1 VTALAAT
8 DTAEGWRTL
17 KKDGGLLMETAE
29 GTVIARGLCMPHSPR
44 LYGGRLWLLESGAG
58 GFGIVDPSD
67 GSYKCVAAL
76 PGFTR
81 GLDFAGNLAFVG
93 LSQVR
98 DSAMFSGIPVA
109 ERALAERACG
119 VWVVN
124 IDNGQIV
131 ALLRFEGVVQEVFA
145 IQVLQGLRYPELCQ
159 DSELVGDTFDL
170 PGPILPHLRTG

>member
-1 VTALAAT
+1 
-8 DTAEGWRTL
+8 
-17 KKDGGLLMETAE
+17 
-29 GTVIARGLCMPHSPR
+29 MPHSPR
-44 LYGGRLWLLESGAG
+44 LYRGRLWLLESGAG
-58 GFGIVDPSD
+58 GLGVVDPSD
-67 GSYKCVAAL
+67 GSYECVAAL

-124 IDNGQIV
+124 IDDGQIV
-131 ALLRFEGVVQEVFA
+131 ALLRFEGVVQEIFA
-145 IQVLQGLRYPELCQ
+145 VQVLRGLRYPELCQ
-159 DSELVGDTFDL
+159 DNEVVGDSFDL
-170 PGPILPHLRTG
+170 PLSSL